1 MIDYGEFFGILA
13 ALLAVFIYLPQL
25 IHILKTK
32 KTRDISLL
40 FLILILL
47 CNISWALNGYW
58 NRNNT
63 KIKDFRYF
71 EVGNKDYVEIS
82 EENNQKEEIPQPN
95 INIGSDKFFSNEFES
110 E

>member
-47 CNISWALNGYW
+47 CNISWALNGYFE
-58 NRNNT
+58 NSLTRLFSGIIIIIMTLPMLYFKLKNN
-63 KIKDFRYF
+63 
-71 EVGNKDYVEIS
+71 N
-82 EENNQKEEIPQPN
+82 
-95 INIGSDKFFSNEFES
+95 
-110 E
+110 